1 MTVPLPPLPPT
12 AGVDDDHYRPGGL
25 SMVDLLTEEHEQI
38 GALCR
43 ELADPAL
50 DADQRHRVA
59 EVLVATVTRH
69 LSGEEQYLYPSVRS
83 ALADGTRVADR
94 EIAADA
100 DLLRALQELSGTA
113 SDDPAYGT
121 AVAEITGQVARHTR
135 AATTE
140 IFPAL
145 RTVASEAELIR
156 LGNRVQIAEEAAPT
170 RPHPDT
176 PATPPWNRIVE
187 PAVGVVDKVRD
198 AVTGRQTYV
207 DDLPDGTR
215 T

>member
-1 MTVPLPPLPPT
+1 MSLPLPPLPPT

-25 SMVDLLTEEHEQI
+25 SIVDLLTEEHARI
-38 GALCR
+38 GTLCR

-50 DADQRHRVA
+50 PVDQRHRVA

-83 ALADGTRVADR
+83 ALPEGAAVADR

-100 DLLRALQELSGTA
+100 ALLHALRELSAATA
-113 SDDPAYGT
+113 GDPGYDE
-121 AVAEITGQVARHTR
+121 AVAQVTEQVTRHTR
-135 AATTE
+135 AATSE

-145 RTVASEAELIR
+145 RTVASEADLIR

-176 PATPPWNRIVE
+176 PTTPPWNRIVE

-198 AVTGRQTYV
+198 AVTGRQTYL

-215 T
+215 P